1 MRYGL
6 KERLIGALALIAL
19 AVIFLPFV
27 LEEERLPAP
36 VSDKIVTPPAPE
48 SVEVEVARPEPPEVS
63 DAMTDEEKQSLSQ
76 QQQTRSS
83 STRSSAMQLSP
94 EGGVKAWAIQ
104 VASFGEAAN
113 AKRLVGRLKEQNYQ
127 PYWRKINNLA
137 VVFVGPYIDQQQA
150 RGQQDQLLQ
159 ELGMK
164 TLLTDY
170 VPESVARKEGS
181 LPNLDD

>member
-48 SVEVEVARPEPPEVS
+48 PVEVEVARPEPPEVD
-63 DAMTDEEKQSLSQ
+63 DALTDEEKQTLS

-83 STRSSAMQLSP
+83 SEPSSAMQLSP
-94 EGGVKAWAIQ
+94 EGGVEAWAIQ
-104 VASFGEAAN
+104 VASFSEAAN
-113 AKRLVGRLKEQNYQ
+113 AKRLVGRLQEQNYQ

-150 RGQQDQLLQ
+150 RNQQDQLLQ

-170 VPESVARKEGS
+170 VPENVARKEGS

>member
-6 KERLIGALALIAL
+6 KERLIGAVALIAL
-19 AVIFLPFV
+19 AVIFLPFI

-36 VSDKIVTPPAPE
+36 VSDKIATPPTPE
-48 SVEVEVARPEPPEVS
+48 PVAVEVSQPEQPEVS
-63 DAMTDEEKQSLSQ
+63 DALTDEEKQTLSQ
-76 QQQTRSS
+76 QQETRRSS
-83 STRSSAMQLSP
+83 GSSSAMQLSLD
-94 EGGVKAWAIQ
+94 GGVEAWAIQ

-113 AKRLVGRLKEQNYQ
+113 AKRLVARLQDQNYQ

-150 RGQQDQLLQ
+150 RSQQDQLLQ
-159 ELGMK
+159 ELGLK

-170 VPESVARKEGS
+170 VPESVARKQGS
-181 LPNLDD
+181 LPSADD